1 MLLMFPAA
9 WIAVIPGNFLIDSL
23 VLILSMIA
31 LKMSDR
37 KRFYWKHIL
46 QIFLLGFLSDII
58 AAGIM
63 LLLCS
68 KFEIGGNFAD
78 GPLLTVPGVLIAA
91 ALIFVF
97 NYYITFRKDEKSLRM
112 RLSLIFAIA
121 TAPYTFLIPSSLLYA
136 I

>member
-1 MLLMFPAA
+1 
-9 WIAVIPGNFLIDSL
+9 
-23 VLILSMIA
+23 
-31 LKMSDR
+31 
-37 KRFYWKHIL
+37 
-46 QIFLLGFLSDII
+46 
-58 AAGIM
+58 
-63 LLLCS
+63 
-68 KFEIGGNFAD
+68 
-78 GPLLTVPGVLIAA
+78 VPGVLIAA